1 MRVPDDT
8 PVDFDGLSNAGYV
21 NEIALIQPGQNR
33 VTTNVTWTVG
43 KVNYNMI
50 QL

>member
-1 MRVPDDT
+1 VPDDT

-33 VTTNVTWTVG
+33 ITTNVTWTVG
-43 KVNYNMI
+43 SVNYNMI